1 MVSGSPSPADTV
13 QTVGRRLST
22 GSSRPYSP
30 SPLGKK
36 ESLLSF
42 FFKFIGK
49 LYFQR
54 LTCLFYVRMSVS
66 VFVPQWALFLSSS
79 VTAAVD
85 IPRATRHA
93 VAAPQAV
100 SLYVRNWHE
109 KTIALLFPL
118 QSGST
123 INSLTSGSHSRFLQV
138 GHSVS
143 ALFRS
148 PWIQL
153 LVMAENSTCDQE
165 QCMFLGAFM
174 QNLFKSIN
182 LQTCQLSDRV

>member
-30 SPLGKK
+30 SPLGKSPCSHSFL
-36 ESLLSF
+36 SLLGNCI
-42 FFKFIGK
+42 FKDWHA
-49 LYFQR
+49 YFMCV
-54 LTCLFYVRMSVS
+54 CLFLYLFPSGHYS
-66 VFVPQWALFLSSS
+66 WAARSLLLWTSPE
-79 VTAAVD
+79 
-85 IPRATRHA
+85 PRGTQSQLLRRW
-93 VAAPQAV
+93 V
-100 SLYVRNWHE
+100 YMWE
-109 KTIALLFPL
+109 IDMKKTTALLFPL

-138 GHSVS
+138 GHNVS

-165 QCMFLGAFM
+165 QFM